1 LDVDLGPVAG
11 AGLGLDRVDVVGQV
25 EHGALGV
32 HAERGGDEFR
42 VGAVDQGG
50 QPGAADGPR
59 ADAGRIE

>member
-1 LDVDLGPVAG
+1 MSRVRGFGGQPAV
-11 AGLGLDRVDVVGQV
+11 VDVIGEV

-32 HAERGGDEFR
+32 HPERVSDEFG

>member
-1 LDVDLGPVAG
+1 LDVDLGPAAG

-32 HAERGGDEFR
+32 DAERGGDELR
-42 VGAVDQGG
+42 AGAVDQGG